1 MIKQLLQKVFGS
13 KNERELSR
21 LWPIVHRI
29 NELEKDLFSLSD
41 EALSNKTFEFKKRL
55 NEGESL
61 DDLLPEAF
69 AVVKH
74 VCRRFKENGKVIIVR
89 GHPVVWDMVPF
100 DVQLLGGIVLH
111 MGKIAEMATGEGK
124 TLVATLPVYLNA
136 LLGQGVHVV
145 TVNDYLA
152 ARDSEWMGEIYRFLN
167 LTVGCLQQG
176 QSYEER
182 RAQYACDVTYGTNS
196 EFGFDYLR
204 DNSIVTQKEE
214 KVQRGHFYAIIDE
227 VDSILIDE
235 ARTPLIISG
244 PATVGA
250 TQEYSRYKPQVS
262 RLVQQ
267 QVIECARMAEEV
279 QGLLKDKA
287 ANKEKI
293 GRLLFKIKLGM
304 PRNKQLMKFLEDPE
318 IRRYMDDA
326 ELSLYQDS
334 RRTEL
339 YAIKEELLFSIDE
352 KNNEVDISERGR
364 KFLNP
369 TDPDYFAPPDLAALF
384 DQLDKNPGLDIQ
396 QKEKIRLQAQQKYEE
411 ATERIH
417 CVSQLLRAY
426 CLYEK
431 DVHYVIQ
438 DNKVVIVDEFT
449 GRLMPG
455 RRWSEGLH
463 QAIEAKEG
471 VQIDRETQTLATI
484 TIQNYFRLYK
494 KLAGMTGTAETEANE
509 FHDIYKLDVVVIPTN
524 KPCRRIDY
532 EDTIFK
538 TRRAK
543 YQNIV
548 QKIKELHAKG
558 QPVLVGTI
566 SVEASELLSRMLKR
580 ENIPHNVLNAKHHQ
594 QEAEIIARAGLRGA
608 VTIAT
613 NMAGRGTDIKLGEGV
628 AELGGL
634 YVLGTERH
642 EARRIDLQLRG
653 RCARQGDPGI
663 SKFYISLEDDLMRN
677 FGDSR
682 KIASLLTSMGMKE
695 DEELEHPWLTK
706 AVAAAQKRVEQ
717 RNYMIRK
724 HTLQYDDV
732 LNLQREVVYGY
743 RNEILETD
751 NPREEIFSAVQ
762 EVIEKEVKNR
772 ISSGERPDFVG
783 LAHWVNQMFPVVVR
797 PEEIEKL
804 GTEKELSDYLLD
816 KVRKAY
822 ELKIKFE
829 KSDEL
834 ISLERYIVLS
844 AIDKLWQEHLYS
856 MDGLRGSIG
865 LRAYGQKD
873 PLIEYKQE
881 AYLLFEDLM
890 DRIKKEIVHNLFRSA
905 SSVVAFEQFLSSLTR
920 SEHTD
925 QLPAAVSPVAH
936 EEEEEGGEEKKAA
949 KVSLPIR
956 RAGPKM
962 GRNDPCPLDPRKKF
976 KNCCGAQGAKCCLKI
991 AMEYPYSEE
1000 GHREAKK

>member
-21 LWPIVHRI
+21 LWPIVQKI
-29 NELEKDLFSLSD
+29 NELEKELFSLSD
-41 EALSNKTFEFKKRL
+41 DDLAQKTFEFKKRIAD
-55 NEGESL
+55 GESL
-61 DDLLPEAF
+61 DSLLPEAF

-74 VCRRFKENGKVIIVR
+74 VCRRFKQRAKVVIVR

-136 LLGQGVHVV
+136 LLGKGVHVV

-167 LTVGCLQQG
+167 LSVGCLQQG

-244 PATVGA
+244 PATVA
-250 TQEYSRYKPQVS
+250 TNQQYERYKPLVN

-267 QVIECARMAEEV
+267 QVIECARMAEEI
-279 QGLLKDKA
+279 QGLLKDKTS
-287 ANKEKI
+287 NKDKI

-304 PRNKQLMKFLEDPE
+304 PRNKQLMKLLEDPE
-318 IRRYMDDA
+318 IRRFMDDA

-339 YAIKEELLFSIDE
+339 YALKEELLFSIDE

-369 TDPDYFAPPDLAALF
+369 TDPDYFAPPDLVALF
-384 DQLDKNPGLDIQ
+384 DELERNPELGIHE
-396 QKEKIRLQAQQKYEE
+396 KEKIRLEAQQKYEE

-431 DVHYVIQ
+431 DVHYVVQ

-463 QAIEAKEG
+463 QAIESKEG
-471 VQIDRETQTLATI
+471 VHIDRETQTLATI
-484 TIQNYFRLYK
+484 TIQNYFRLYE

-628 AELGGL
+628 ADLGGL
-634 YVLGTERH
+634 FVLGTERH

-653 RCARQGDPGI
+653 RCARQGDPGV

-682 KIASLLTSMGMKE
+682 KIASLLTKMGMKE

-706 AVAAAQKRVEQ
+706 AVATAQKRVEQ

-743 RNEILETD
+743 RNEVLETD
-751 NPREEIFSAVQ
+751 NPREEIFAAVQ

-772 ISSGERPDFVG
+772 LSLGENPDYPG
-783 LAHWVNQMFPVVVR
+783 LVHWVNQLFPVALKQ
-797 PEEIEKL
+797 EELEKNGSIEGIARFIL
-804 GTEKELSDYLLD
+804 Q
-816 KVRKAY
+816 KVKNAY

-829 KSDEL
+829 NPEEL
-834 ISLERYIVLS
+834 VSLERYIVLS

-856 MDGLRGSIG
+856 MDGLRASIG

-881 AYLLFEDLM
+881 AYSLFEDLM
-890 DRIKKEIVHNLFRSA
+890 DRIKKEIAHNVFRSA
-905 SSVVAFEQFLSSLTR
+905 SSVMAFEQFLSSLNR
-920 SEHTD
+920 NEQLAQ
-925 QLPAAVSPVAH
+925 QLPAVQSQVP
-936 EEEEEGGEEKKAA
+936 EEDGKEDHEKKST
-949 KVSLPIR
+949 KVSLPVR
-956 RAGPKM
+956 RSGPKM

-991 AMEYPYSEE
+991 AMDFPYPEE
-1000 GHREAKK
+1000 GHKGAKK